1 MMTALL
7 ITVEIPD
14 NGCTTYRFEQ
24 CRVRVGRHQ
33 DCDLSICHEAMP
45 RELCVAWIEDDNCT
59 LRVEESPR
67 LTNPLINGK
76 NIVAGGVSGPGME
89 LAVGPIVLR
98 FTVSDRKSFSVQ
110 EKKAGGRNRVGM
122 VAAGATLIT
131 LAAVFIGGTPKDP
144 YRKNGFSKLPDSPFC
159 SFLADRCDM
168 PEICTERAR
177 LLITR
182 ARDLNS
188 RPGGNREHKVRAA
201 SLLRRAARLHSR
213 LNSLLVDTLEQEASR
228 SEEAVTTAYRRDVSM
243 LGRALR
249 RGRKSAAIALAAKR
263 VFGHLGACHSRERAW
278 LQRLQEINPLPAE
291 EQ

>member
-1 MMTALL
+1 MTALL

-24 CRVRVGRHQ
+24 CRVRVGRHR

-45 RELCVAWIEDDNCT
+45 RELCVAWIEDDNRT
-59 LRVEESPR
+59 VRVEECPR

-76 NIVAGGVSGPGME
+76 SMVAGGVSGPGME
-89 LAVGPIVLR
+89 LAVGPIMLR
-98 FTVSDRKSFSVQ
+98 FAVGDRLSISAQ
-110 EKKAGGRNRVGM
+110 EKKAGGRTRVGM

-131 LAAVFIGGTPKDP
+131 LVAFFIGETPKDP
-144 YRKNGFSKLPDSPFC
+144 YRENGFAKLPDSPFC
-159 SFLADRCDM
+159 SFLADGCDL
-168 PEICTERAR
+168 PEICLERAR

-182 ARDLNS
+182 ARDFNS

-201 SLLRRAARLHSR
+201 SFLRRAVRLHRR
-213 LNSLLVDTLEQEASR
+213 LNSPLVDTLEREASR
-228 SEEAVTTAYRRDVSM
+228 SEEAVITTYRRDVSM
-243 LGRALR
+243 LRRALR
-249 RGRKSAAIALAAKR
+249 HGRRPAAIALAAKR

-278 LQRLQEINPLPAE
+278 LQRFQEINQSLAE